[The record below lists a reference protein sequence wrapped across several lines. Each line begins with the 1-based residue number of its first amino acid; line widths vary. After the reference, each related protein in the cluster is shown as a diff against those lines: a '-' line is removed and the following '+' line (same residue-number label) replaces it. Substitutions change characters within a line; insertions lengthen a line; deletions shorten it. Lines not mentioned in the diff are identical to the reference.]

1 MARVAVAAGVRG
13 SHKAQFEV
21 PGLQP
26 RAPIEVRRDG
36 GDPMRVKLS
45 WRRPRSG
52 INLFVDRQ
60 GRKALEL
67 TGRNTMTLQQQ
78 GILST
83 LVDTPIVDRA
93 MEEIMRAPKG
103 GQEA

>member
-1 MARVAVAAGVRG
+1 MC
-13 SHKAQFEV
+13 
-21 PGLQP
+21 
-26 RAPIEVRRDG
+26 
-36 GDPMRVKLS
+36 VKLS
-45 WRRPRSG
+45 WRRPRPG

-67 TGRNTMTLQQQ
+67 TGRNIMTLQQE

-93 MEEIMRAPKG
+93 MEEIRQAPNG